1 MPTRRPTAPPA
12 ERVGD
17 SHLLPERP
25 RRRGR
30 QTRADAT
37 VDAVVDAAI
46 EIIEQDGPEHLTIA
60 AITARTGVSHGAVY
74 HHFGDRDGVVRA
86 AQFARLTRQPGE
98 DIAALGFGVDASAT
112 VEQFRGVVRLMAERL
127 TTSDR
132 DHVRLVRAS
141 VLTAAERD
149 PELGRAVHELESG
162 VADDLIAV
170 LTRALDRGLIDPAL
184 DVRAVSALLEAVSF
198 GLLLVRY
205 IDDSPTPDALADVLD
220 RVFTSLLTPVGRRA
234 DQVP

>member
-1 MPTRRPTAPPA
+1 
-12 ERVGD
+12 
-17 SHLLPERP
+17 
-25 RRRGR
+25 
-30 QTRADAT
+30 
-37 VDAVVDAAI
+37 
-46 EIIEQDGPEHLTIA
+46 
-60 AITARTGVSHGAVY
+60 
-74 HHFGDRDGVVRA
+74 
-86 AQFARLTRQPGE
+86 
-98 DIAALGFGVDASAT
+98 
-112 VEQFRGVVRLMAERL
+112 MAERL

-205 IDDSPTPDALADVLD
+205 IDDSPSPDALADVLD
-220 RVFTSLLTPVGRRA
+220 RVFTSLLAPVGRRA
-234 DQVP
+234 DQGL